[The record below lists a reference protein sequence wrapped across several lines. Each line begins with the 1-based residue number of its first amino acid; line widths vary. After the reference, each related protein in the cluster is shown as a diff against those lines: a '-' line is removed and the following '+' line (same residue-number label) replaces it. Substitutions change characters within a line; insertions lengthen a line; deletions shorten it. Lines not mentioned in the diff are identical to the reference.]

1 MHSFK
6 SFLKI
11 ITKGIITKMQKNVNY
26 DSKYN
31 KAESDIMRSQM
42 SRISEYEDVKY
53 IEYPIFDKL
62 KFVKCVSSTR
72 YGGVSHGMCASMNLG
87 FKTSDTKENVSEN
100 YRIFGKAVG
109 IKTEEMVASSQ
120 FHNANIRVCT
130 KEDCGK
136 GIIRELDYR
145 DIDGLITNEKDVA
158 LVVYSADCVPV
169 LFADE
174 KNQVIG
180 AAHCGWRGTYK
191 NLAGKMTEK
200 MNEMYDTNPENIY
213 VAIGASIKKCCYEI
227 SKELYED
234 FIKEFPYIKDSDA
247 AEEKEG
253 KYYLDLPLINKY
265 ILMKNGIKEENIL
278 VSDMCTCCMKE
289 ELFSHR
295 GLGPG
300 RGIMAS
306 IIKIKGEEK

>member
-1 MHSFK
+1 MTS
-6 SFLKI
+6 
-11 ITKGIITKMQKNVNY
+11 GNV
-26 DSKYN
+26 
-31 KAESDIMRSQM
+31 
-42 SRISEYEDVKY
+42 RIVETGNVKH

-72 YGGVSHGMCASMNLG
+72 YGGVSHGMCAFMNLG
-87 FKTSDTKENVSEN
+87 FKTLDTRENVWEN
-100 YRIFGKAVG
+100 YRLFSNATG

-130 KEDCGK
+130 KDDGGK
-136 GIIRELDYR
+136 GIIKEADYE
-145 DIDGLITNEKDVA
+145 DIDGLLTNEKDVA
-158 LVVYSADCVPV
+158 LVIYSADCVPV
-169 LFADE
+169 IFADE
-174 KNQVIG
+174 KNKVIG

-200 MNEMYDTNPENIY
+200 MKEMYNSNPEGIY

-227 SKELYED
+227 SKELYDD
-234 FIKEFPYIKDSDA
+234 FVREYPYIKDTDA
-247 AEEKEG
+247 AEERKG

-278 VSDMCTCCMKE
+278 VSDMCTCCMKDD
-289 ELFSHR
+289 LFSHR

-306 IIKIKGEEK
+306 IIKMC